1 MRDIAYEQALS
12 KHQRDMLEMLNQY
25 SQQDPNQWTRHDL
38 FAIQRVLQIY
48 IESFIGMARYLVQQK
63 YQLSVSQSREAL
75 DELKNRADLNPQQ
88 YKQLIKIIG
97 FRNVLVHNYLDI
109 NDEIVEAIVIQQQFS
124 LLDNFIA
131 QWQEQLTRLP
141 TA

>member
-1 MRDIAYEQALS
+1 MRDTAYEQALS

-75 DELKNRADLNPQQ
+75 DELKNRADLSPQQ
-88 YKQLIKIIG
+88 HKQLLKIIG
-97 FRNVLVHNYLDI
+97 FRNVLVHDYLDI
-109 NDEIVEAIVIQQQFS
+109 NDEIVEAIVIQQQYL
-124 LLDNFIA
+124 LLDSFIA
-131 QWQEQLTRLP
+131 QWQKQLTQLP
-141 TA
+141 T